1 MTPREYLD
9 TICRPSFEEFKAEPS
24 SIRRAWISAAALYH
38 FVDCLAVNRNQK
50 HPIIWKELEVTF
62 PRLQALAD
70 IANTSKHLRLKDGP
84 GKGLAAQHFQTGLGA
99 AFSDGTYFSDGTTF
113 SDAPEV
119 VRMEFKGKIL
129 DVLWLCEAALAAWE
143 GVT

>member
-9 TICRPSFEEFKAEPS
+9 TICRPSFEEFRAEPA

-38 FVDCLAVNRNQK
+38 FADCLEKSRNEGM
-50 HPIIWKELEVTF
+50 PIIRERLSVAF
-62 PRLQALAD
+62 PRFQALAD
-70 IANTSKHLRLKDGP
+70 IANAGKHLELDRGP
-84 GKGLAAQHFQTGLGA
+84 RTGLAAQHFQIGQGA

-119 VRMEFKGKIL
+119 VRVLKGATI
-129 DVLWLCEAALAAWE
+129 DVLGLCEAALAAWE
-143 GVT
+143 GLT